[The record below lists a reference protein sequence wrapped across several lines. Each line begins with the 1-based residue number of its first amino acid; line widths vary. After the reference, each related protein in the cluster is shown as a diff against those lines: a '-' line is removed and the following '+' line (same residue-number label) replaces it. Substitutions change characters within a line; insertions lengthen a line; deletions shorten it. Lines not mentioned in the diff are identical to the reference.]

1 MPTTTTEQAGRPRA
15 VRRSWLLVLVVLGIL
30 GMHGLTGGTGTTPA
44 HHSGTPV
51 HGTVVSAPADD
62 SHAVHGEEP
71 DDGTTLVLCLV
82 LLLTFGVGLLVT
94 RTAAWPVRPYALP
107 ARLPL
112 PAAPLLRVSTPVPR
126 FTVMRC

>member
-1 MPTTTTEQAGRPRA
+1 M
-15 VRRSWLLVLVVLGIL
+15 VLGIL

-51 HGTVVSAPADD
+51 HGTVVSAPAEAG
-62 SHAVHGEEP
+62 HAVHGEEP
-71 DDGTTLVLCLV
+71 DGGTTTLALCLV
-82 LLLTFGVGLLVT
+82 LLLSVGVGLLVT